1 MRKTVNICPVFA
13 SCQVEILPQHSFMSI
28 HQSSY
33 SLNCELCSM
42 MEQAVNK
49 LSQSS
54 KKHILKVC
62 LAKFQ
67 VDQPQIVEMAS
78 HIKRNKLGLIFYI
91 LKHDTFKLCL
101 VKVSCRSTANC
112 RNGVTFRRNVIKTLC
127 KTRCEKIVLR
137 KRF

>member
-1 MRKTVNICPVFA
+1 MRNTVNICPVFT
-13 SCQVEILPQHSFMSI
+13 SCQVEILPQHSFMLI

-54 KKHILKVC
+54 KNTYC
-62 LAKFQ
+62 RCASSKFH
-67 VDQPQIVEMAS
+67 VDQPKIVEMAS

-101 VKVSCRSTANC
+101 IKVSCRSTANC
-112 RNGVTFRRNVIKTLC
+112 RNGVTFRRNVIKTC